1 MFSSY
6 NQTALQPRLPSSQ
19 STQCTWKIL
28 LEILFASPLL
38 VSLFQTTTKTTSLL
52 PLTWP
57 TTTLPLQDLLLAR
70 RPLLLL
76 AHLLIV
82 SLMTDAPWVVAQALH
97 PHPPA
102 SPPPQNTAYRPIA
115 RRKILSAHHGVHST
129 SRWSIWL
136 AGVVP
141 LCRFV
146 TCPHCPPQEHQPLL
160 PCTQTPAVRC
170 SMRSLLLL
178 THLFN

>member
-1 MFSSY
+1 MDVLIIQPDRSSTETSIFSIYSMY
-6 NQTALQPRLPSSQ
+6 MEDTPRNSLRIPSVSLTLPDDHKDDFFVTSDLAYYDSSPPRPPSS
-19 STQCTWKIL
+19 S
-28 LEILFASPLL
+28 APSSSPRTP
-38 VSLFQTTTKTTSLL
+38 S
-52 PLTWP
+52 
-57 TTTLPLQDLLLAR
+57 
-70 RPLLLL
+70 
-76 AHLLIV
+76 
-82 SLMTDAPWVVAQALH
+82 LH